1 MDDNFCVAWFASEG
15 IQQVAWSEILR
26 EDQELE
32 RLVLAASQNSSASRD
47 LTPRALSLASDSEDE
62 TETQNDDDDDVM
74 DAAVNGNADSKT
86 GTKADDKAVD
96 AASLLA
102 RRIPSQTDAAAAENA
117 TTFQWKRKGTP
128 TILSPE
134 WRGYR
139 RPIEVLLPFCYAPSF
154 VGDLFAKAHME
165 DPADYSRATLAVRG
179 VTLARPE
186 SYCLCVDQIPQSASQ
201 ESRLRRLEDRRELR
215 RAVLPRVVKHAR
227 TAQPVVQFLNVDK
240 GSAVTFLTPEL
251 ACGNLPEPMTILIV
265 GIATEDGCFLSGL
278 RHRFEVGHL
287 YPRDQLAEITDSSA
301 FCVLTEGWGGVNDIL
316 MPPDEEKNGDNVESD
331 EDDDEEDE
339 EEEDLLAVSDYPCNC
354 IFDGVTE
361 KLSVLNDQDDSNG
374 RLMRGE
380 IGPGDWHCYT
390 IVVDG
395 EDSCLRMDG
404 LTEPLERREGSGD
417 QGCFLDGL
425 TLGSDHCFGMS
436 LCCGQGSPGEGEGAL
451 AEVVVFSGRLDH
463 QDICALEGHLMN
475 KHGIAPRQESSW
487 QEDDLSRQ
495 AAALFQLVSN
505 PRGTRVPLRYMARQ
519 PIVAWQVRNPVT
531 EQVIPRDRI
540 GAAGGGSSSDW

>member
-1 MDDNFCVAWFASEG
+1 MVLDGDEIFCVAWFASEG
-15 IQQVAWSEILR
+15 IQQVAWSEIQR

-32 RLVLAASQNSSASRD
+32 RLMLASQNSAASRD

-62 TETQNDDDDDVM
+62 TNHDDAND
-74 DAAVNGNADSKT
+74 AVVNDKT
-86 GTKADDKAVD
+86 GNNAGDKAEGTPVD
-96 AASLLA
+96 ASSLLA
-102 RRIPSQTDAAAAENA
+102 RGMPSQPHAAAPENA
-117 TTFQWKRKGTP
+117 TTFQWKRKGSP
-128 TILSPE
+128 IILSPE

-139 RPIEVLLPFCYAPSF
+139 RPMEVLLPFGYAPSF
-154 VGDLFAKAHME
+154 VRDLFAAAHME

-186 SYCLCVDQIPQSASQ
+186 SYCLCVDQIPQSANQ

-215 RAVLPRVVKHAR
+215 RAVLPRVVQHAR
-227 TAQPVVQFLNVDK
+227 TNQPVVQFLNVDK

-251 ACGNLPEPMTILIV
+251 ACGNLPEPLTILVV

-301 FCVLTEGWGGVNDIL
+301 FCVLTEGWGGVD
-316 MPPDEEKNGDNVESD
+316 DVATASDTDGEKDGIKVEH
-331 EDDDEEDE
+331 EE
-339 EEEDLLAVSDYPCNC
+339 EEEDILAVNEYPCSC
-354 IFDGVTE
+354 VFDGVTE

-390 IVVDG
+390 VVIDG
-395 EDSCLRMDG
+395 EDSSLRMDG
-404 LTEPLERREGSGD
+404 LKEPLERREGSGD

-451 AEVVVFSGRLDH
+451 AEVVVFSGRLDL
-463 QDICALEGHLMN
+463 QDICALEGHLMS

-487 QEDDLSRQ
+487 QEDDMSRQ

-519 PIVAWQVRNPVT
+519 PIVAWRVRNPVT
-531 EQVIPRDRI
+531 EQVIPRTRI